1 MSSIQFNTHTKSPGW
16 IPLKKLFLEQASAFL
31 RAHGDQRFTEKHHIG
46 AAMWEWLCNSG
57 QVDPDLRKVAE
68 VMHFRP
74 TKEKDGLPLWRLVF
88 KATIRNTPEIDALF
102 VGSRRGPTP
111 RYARLAEA
119 GMVPSSPADF
129 VVPEGLESGGQP
141 QFVAGAPIPAYQAR
155 SEWVLDKDS
164 TEWLYAYTTKRELDN
179 YSAADIE
186 PLLKVG
192 QTRQHY
198 SLRIRA
204 QVSLTASNSAVICVL
219 AYRVRDAQQ
228 LESAVHKA
236 LKVQD
241 RHVRDAPGIEWFQV
255 TPDALHELIWAI
267 SGKAGRSGSFHEP
280 LPG

>member
-16 IPLKKLFLEQASAFL
+16 TPLKKLFLEQKSEFL
-31 RAHGDQRFTEKHHIG
+31 RLHGEQRFSEKHLIG

-57 QVDPDLRKVAE
+57 QVAPELREHAE
-68 VMHFRP
+68 AIHFRP

-102 VGSRRGPTP
+102 VGARKGPTP

-119 GMVPSSPADF
+119 GLVPRSPADF
-129 VVPEGLESGGQP
+129 IRPDAQDEI
-141 QFVAGAPIPAYQAR
+141 APSRVSAPAAFPAYEAR
-155 SEWVLDKDS
+155 NEWVLDEGS
-164 TEWLYAYTTKRELDN
+164 SEWVYVYTTKRELDN
-179 YSAADIE
+179 FSTAGIE

-198 SLRIRA
+198 SQRISA
-204 QVSLTASNSAVICVL
+204 QVSLTASNSAVICIL

-228 LESAVHKA
+228 LESAIHKA

-255 TPDALHELIWAI
+255 TPEALHLLVQAV
-267 SGKAGRSGSFHEP
+267 SGKAGRIG
-280 LPG
+280 